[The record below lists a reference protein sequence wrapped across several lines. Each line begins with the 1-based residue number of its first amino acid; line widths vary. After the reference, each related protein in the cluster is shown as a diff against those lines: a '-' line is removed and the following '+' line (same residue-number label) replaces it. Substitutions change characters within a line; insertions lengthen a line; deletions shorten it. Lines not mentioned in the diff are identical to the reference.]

1 MHIRP
6 AIPADISAIMRLVSH
21 SATAAHWSRE
31 QYEQV
36 FVEHAP
42 RRIALVI
49 EEGQLQQGFIVAHEL
64 AGEWEIENIAVSPA
78 TRRRGLGTRLIGEF
92 FDTVRSLGASTVFL
106 EVRESNQE
114 ARVFYEKCGFAEIGR
129 RTRYYAQPEEDAIV
143 YRLSLT

>member
-1 MHIRP
+1 
-6 AIPADISAIMRLVSH
+6 
-21 SATAAHWSRE
+21 
-31 QYEQV
+31 
-36 FVEHAP
+36 
-42 RRIALVI
+42 VI

-106 EVRESNQE
+106 EVRESNKE
-114 ARVFYEKCGFAEIGR
+114 ARLFYEKCGLAEIGR